1 MEGIMA
7 QPRFLHDDVV
17 KLAGQE
23 QVGTVKGV
31 EEIDDHY
38 VYKVQA
44 KGTSAGIVT
53 VSESDL
59 ELVRIANNEETGF
72 ALRYIT

>member
-1 MEGIMA
+1 MT

-23 QVGTVKGV
+23 QIGTVKDV
-31 EEIDDHY
+31 ARVDQQYIY
-38 VYKVQA
+38 QVQVINN
-44 KGTSAGIVT
+44 TQTVT

-59 ELVRIANNEETGF
+59 ELVKIANDEETGF
-72 ALRYIT
+72 ALRYIS